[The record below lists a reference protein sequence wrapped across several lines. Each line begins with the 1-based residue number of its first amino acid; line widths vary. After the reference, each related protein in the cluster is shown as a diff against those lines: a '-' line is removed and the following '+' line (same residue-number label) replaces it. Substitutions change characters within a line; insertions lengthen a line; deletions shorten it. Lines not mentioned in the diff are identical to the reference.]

1 MRITIQYQKQS
12 KFGLM
17 PNLRGL
23 LSPIKIYLTEK
34 ESLPPLAFPYLHG
47 DHEVAEIKC
56 GQICE
61 FVVPEKFKHLYG
73 CQGSQKTKYLLISDL
88 SDGDHIEMVDYYD
101 RNSFG
106 LRPAVWRIH
115 DGLTILK
122 VKLIIT
128 RIN

>member
-1 MRITIQYQKQS
+1 M
-12 KFGLM
+12 
-17 PNLRGL
+17 
-23 LSPIKIYLTEK
+23 
-34 ESLPPLAFPYLHG
+34 
-47 DHEVAEIKC
+47 
-56 GQICE
+56 
-61 FVVPEKFKHLYG
+61 PEKFKYLYG